1 MLWWLKLIQTLR
13 LFIFTI
19 PSSSLDFPA
28 QHVPHTHYRALCKQR
43 LICQQNV
50 SGSYLRGSVTGSW
63 NTRAAGDAAWFGGCP
78 RSLEN
83 HYNFSIS
90 TLFRGMRSVGE
101 KEAGG
106 SKEVSASCWISCLG
120 FWVHESLH
128 GNVSRAWVWT
138 RCWGVGVMAGYP
150 TISSI
155 GPPGISLFTAEA
167 ASIITNTKW
176 SYFH

>member
-128 GNVSRAWVWT
+128 
-138 RCWGVGVMAGYP
+138 RCMEMCLVHECERGVEGLG
-150 TISSI
+150 SWQ
-155 GPPGISLFTAEA
+155 GIPLSA
-167 ASIITNTKW
+167 ASVLPGSHYSQLKRPP
-176 SYFH
+176 S